1 MNKFILTLYF
11 DPSVQDPDTFNEP
24 YDDYYSVET
33 ELSLDLFKDFLV
45 NLHKIS
51 ESEMKLGQHKII
63 KDELSEDGWFTVE
76 TLDDWWN
83 KGLIKI

>member
-45 NLHKIS
+45 NLHEIS